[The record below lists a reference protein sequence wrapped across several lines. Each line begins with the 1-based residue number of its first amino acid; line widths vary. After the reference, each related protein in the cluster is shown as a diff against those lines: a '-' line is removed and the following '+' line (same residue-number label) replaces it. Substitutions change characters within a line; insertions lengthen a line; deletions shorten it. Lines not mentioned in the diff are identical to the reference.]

1 MNGSGSST
9 DARPAVIFL
18 AVGRTVPV
26 SKAGALLPEGT
37 PKLWVEDVA
46 SLAETLS
53 HDFPATVV
61 IDVDHLPKDSKN
73 LLKALD
79 KRTAPLRVVAIYT
92 PAKRAK
98 NRAFFTK
105 LKVTELVPKPLDV
118 DALAHAIRN
127 SVELVGTSLR
137 LADMDNRLTKAA
149 DQIDKLYRIGTALS
163 TEHNLQRL
171 LDMIL
176 FECRRAT
183 SADAGSLY
191 LIEEGD
197 PEENQKNPAWPYRRE
212 KEFPKQLRFTCSQN
226 DSISVPFVSFA
237 MPVSTASISGY
248 VAAKGEVLNL
258 RDVYELPEGTPFS
271 FNSGFDKKSGYRSVS
286 MLVVPMRNHKGDIT
300 GVIQLINKKKNFST
314 ILDKPENTPRHVT
327 AFDDGDAQLLLSL
340 ASQAAVS
347 IEKVRLIDDVE
358 KLFEALAQSFAAT
371 LEYRDTATGG
381 HSYRLA
387 QYAQTVARIINEQ
400 TTGPFA
406 GVKFSEDELRELKY
420 ASYLHDV
427 GKIAV
432 REAVLT
438 KAHKLAPEQMEAVRR
453 RFEMLR
459 FKRLTQA
466 VADGELKPGE
476 APSGKVKD
484 ELDRLDKEV
493 LTLMDVNKR
502 GFVSDEE
509 IALVQS
515 LAKQTFQDTD
525 GSVKPLLTEFEVD
538 NLTIRRGNLTGKERE
553 IIESHIAYTWEILRK
568 IPWPKMLKN
577 VPHIAGS
584 HHEKMDGTG
593 YPHGLKSEQML
604 IQAKILGLLDIF
616 EALTARDRPY
626 KPPMPIPKALE
637 IIKAE
642 VDANHLDKDLFDLFV
657 NNRVYEQFKGMKPV
671 KQIDWQGNN

>member
-1 MNGSGSST
+1 MSEFAGT
-9 DARPAVIFL
+9 DGKRPTVIFL
-18 AVGRTVPV
+18 SVERSPAVE
-26 SKAGALLPEGT
+26 KAGKSLQAGT
-37 PKLWVEDVA
+37 PRLWVEDVA
-46 SLAETLS
+46 SLAETLE

-61 IDVDHLPKDSKN
+61 LDLDHLPKDAKG
-73 LLKALD
+73 LGKALA
-79 KRTAPLRVVAIYT
+79 KRSSPHRVVSIYS
-92 PAKRAK
+92 PKRKAH
-98 NRAFFTK
+98 NQK
-105 LKVTELVPKPLDV
+105 LMKLVGATELVAKPV
-118 DALAHAIRN
+118 DPEGLSAAIRN
-127 SVELVGTSLR
+127 SVDLVGSNLR
-137 LADMDNRLTKAA
+137 ISEMEQRLTRAS

-191 LIEEGD
+191 LIEEGE
-197 PEENQKNPAWPYRRE
+197 PEENQKNPSWPFRRDR
-212 KEFPKQLRFTCSQN
+212 EFPKQLRFTCAQN
-226 DSISVPFVSFA
+226 DSISVPFVSFS
-237 MPVSTASISGY
+237 MPVSTASIAGY
-248 VAAKGEVLNL
+248 VAAKGEVLNIP
-258 RDVYELPEGTPFS
+258 DVYDLKSDSPFS

-314 ILDKPENTPRHVT
+314 ILDKPETTPRHVT
-327 AFDDGDAQLLLSL
+327 AFEDADGQLLLSL

-381 HSYRLA
+381 HSYRLV
-387 QYAQTVARIINEQ
+387 QYAQTMARIINEQ

-406 GVKFSEDELRELKY
+406 SISFSEEELRELKY

-453 RFEMLR
+453 RFEMLKLR
-459 FKRLTQA
+459 RLQDA
-466 VADGELKPGE
+466 YEKGELKPGE
-476 APSGKVKD
+476 SPSGKPLEDVEKLQA
-484 ELDRLDKEV
+484 EISL
-493 LTLMDVNKR
+493 LMDINKR

-509 IALVQS
+509 VAKVQEFS
-515 LAKQTFQDTD
+515 KRMFVDTD
-525 GSVKPLLTEFEVD
+525 GSARPLLSEFEVD

-568 IPWPKMLKN
+568 IPWPKALKN

-584 HHEKMDGTG
+584 HHEKIDGSG
-593 YPHGLKSEQML
+593 YPHGLVGEQL
-604 IQAKILGLLDIF
+604 LVQAKILALLDIF

-642 VDANHLDKDLFDLFV
+642 VDANHLDRDLFELFV

-671 KQIDWQGNN
+671 KQIDWQNS

>member
-1 MNGSGSST
+1 MAK
-9 DARPAVIFL
+9 DQRPSVIFL
-18 AVGRTVPV
+18 AVERSVPV
-26 SKAGALLPEGT
+26 SRASRQIPAGT
-37 PKLWVEDVA
+37 PKLWVEDVE
-46 SLAETLS
+46 SLEETLQ
-53 HDFPATVV
+53 HDFPAAVV
-61 IDVDHLPKDSKN
+61 MDLDHLPANTRGLAKVLAS
-73 LLKALD
+73 
-79 KRTAPLRVVAIYT
+79 RSSPHRVVAMYS
-92 PAKRAK
+92 PRRRAHNQK
-98 NRAFFTK
+98 LVKAFG
-105 LKVTELVPKPLDV
+105 VTELVSKPIDP
-118 DALAHAIRN
+118 DALALSVLN
-127 SVELVGTSLR
+127 SLELVSSSLR
-137 LADMDNRLTKAA
+137 LGDMEARLGRAS

-163 TEHNLQRL
+163 TESNLQRL

-191 LIEEGD
+191 LIEEGE
-197 PEENQKNPAWPYRRE
+197 PEENQKNPPLPYRRE

-226 DSISVPFVSFA
+226 DSLSIPFVSFA

-248 VAAKGEVLNL
+248 VAAKGEILNIA
-258 RDVYELPEGTPFS
+258 DVYSLPEGSPFS

-286 MLVVPMRNHKGDIT
+286 MLVVPMRNHRGEIT
-300 GVIQLINKKKNFST
+300 GVIQLINKKKNFAT
-314 ILDKPENTPRHVT
+314 ILDKPEDTPRHVT
-327 AFDDGDAQLLLSL
+327 IFDDADSQLLLSL

-347 IEKVRLIDDVE
+347 IEKVKLIDDVE

-381 HSYRLA
+381 HSYRLV
-387 QYAQTVARIINEQ
+387 QYAQTMARIINEQ
-400 TTGPFA
+400 TSGPFA
-406 GVKFSEDELRELKY
+406 GVKFSDEELRELKY

-453 RFEMLR
+453 RFEMLKFQR
-459 FKRLTQA
+459 MEAAYRAGDLR
-466 VADGELKPGE
+466 PGDE
-476 APSGKVKD
+476 PAGKVKED
-484 ELDRLDKEV
+484 IDRIQSEIL
-493 LTLMDVNKR
+493 LLMDINKR

-509 IALVQS
+509 VAKVQEIS
-515 LAKQTFQDTD
+515 KRTMTDTD
-525 GSVKPLLTEFEVD
+525 GTVKPLLGEFEVE
-538 NLTIRRGNLTGKERE
+538 NLVIRRGNLTGKERE

-568 IPWPKMLKN
+568 IPWPKSLKN

-584 HHEKMDGTG
+584 HHEKIDGTG
-593 YPHGLKSEQML
+593 YPHGLKSEQL
-604 IQAKILGLLDIF
+604 LTQAKILALLDIF

-642 VDANHLDKDLFDLFV
+642 VDANHLDRDLFELFV

-671 KQIDWQGNN
+671 KQIDWQGTN